1 MIKTRKSQI
10 KASRKY
16 DKDHPERV
24 AYTTARRKAFNF
36 LNAGENSKVGQ
47 AIQAYKNEYLDD
59 LKDLY
64 QQTGDKIK
72 RLTNE

>member
-1 MIKTRKSQI
+1 MVRKSQI

-16 DKDHPERV
+16 ERDHPNRV

-36 LNAGENSKVGQ
+36 LNAGPASKVGQ
-47 AIQAYKNEYLDD
+47 AIQAYKGEYLDD

>member
-1 MIKTRKSQI
+1 MVKTRKSQI

-16 DKDHPERV
+16 EQDHPQRI

-36 LNAGENSKVGQ
+36 LNASPSSKVGQ
-47 AIQAYKNEYLDD
+47 AVQSYKSEYLDD

-64 QQTGDKIK
+64 QQTGEKIK
-72 RLTNE
+72 RLTK